1 MGRSRDGW
9 SELRF
14 MGWPV
19 LLAAFALGCGM
30 TPATAQQ
37 GQEVPKTTPTTAG
50 TGGESSWVKVCTTDE
65 KTGNKQV
72 CLVRHEGLEPKTG
85 AILISVAVRTI
96 EGEDKKHLLVNVPTA
111 YSLVM
116 PAGVQIKIDE
126 GEPIQ
131 LQYAVCFPTSCQV
144 QMELSKEIVDKMRKG
159 KQMIV
164 AALNAQQKTMAF
176 PLSLT
181 GFSKTF
187 DGAPVDNVA
196 YQEARA
202 QMMRASREHQAELAK
217 EAAEA
222 RIRQQVGAQ
231 PQSEGTAVQP
241 AVPNAAIAPAPQ

>member
-1 MGRSRDGW
+1 MGRSLDGW
-9 SELRF
+9 NGLRF

-19 LLAAFALGCGM
+19 LLAAFALGCG
-30 TPATAQQ
+30 TTIATAQQ

-50 TGGESSWVKVCTTDE
+50 AGAESSWVKVCTTDE
-65 KTGNKQV
+65 KTDNKQV
-72 CLVRHEGLEPKTG
+72 CLIRHEGLEPKTG

-96 EGEDKKHLLVNVPTA
+96 EGQDKKHLLVNVPTA
-111 YSLVM
+111 YSLVI

-126 GEPIQ
+126 GEPVQ

-144 QMELSKEIVDKMRKG
+144 QMELSKETVDKMRKG
-159 KQMIV
+159 KQMVV

-176 PLSLT
+176 PLALT

-187 DGAPVDNVA
+187 DGPPVDNVA

-217 EAAEA
+217 EATEA

-231 PQSEGTAVQP
+231 PQPEGTPVQP
-241 AVPNAAIAPAPQ
+241 AVPDATIPPAPQ